1 MSLDIRNVTKDYKEK
16 KALDNIT
23 ITIEP
28 NKIYG
33 LLGRNGAGKSTLLNI
48 INNRSVPSSGEVLLD
63 GVTLLDNEVTL
74 NQVYLMSEDNLFP
87 STMKVKEMFKIS
99 EQFYGSFDWDL
110 AEKMSLEFE
119 LGKKSTFKKLST
131 GYRSIAK
138 LIIALCVPC
147 NYIFLDEP
155 VLGLDAAHRELFY
168 EFLIETYEER
178 PRTFIISTHLIEEI
192 TNLLESVIII
202 DKGQVS
208 VAEDVATILET
219 SFTLSGPKTSVL
231 AAIKDTNIIGQEE
244 LGDFISV
251 HITGQLPDNFSN
263 DISVSPLN
271 LQNYFVQLT
280 KRK

>member
-1 MSLDIRNVTKDYKEK
+1 M
-16 KALDNIT
+16 
-23 ITIEP
+23 
-28 NKIYG
+28 
-33 LLGRNGAGKSTLLNI
+33 
-48 INNRSVPSSGEVLLD
+48 
-63 GVTLLDNEVTL
+63 
-74 NQVYLMSEDNLFP
+74 
-87 STMKVKEMFKIS
+87 
-99 EQFYGSFDWDL
+99 
-110 AEKMSLEFE
+110 
-119 LGKKSTFKKLST
+119 TFKKLST

-138 LIIALCVPC
+138 LITALCVPC
-147 NYIFLDEP
+147 DYIFLDEP

-168 EFLIETYEER
+168 SFLIETYDAR
-178 PRTFIISTHLIEEI
+178 ARTFIISTHLIEEI

-202 DKGQVS
+202 DKGQVA
-208 VAEDVATILET
+208 VVEDISTILET

-231 AAIKDTNIIGQEE
+231 AAVKDTKILGQEE

>member
-1 MSLDIRNVTKDYKEK
+1 MSLEIKNIDKNYKDK

-33 LLGRNGAGKSTLLNI
+33 LLGRNGAGKSTLLNV
-48 INNRSVPSSGEVLLD
+48 INNRSVPSSGDVLLD
-63 GVTLLDNEVTL
+63 GNTLLDNEVTL

-87 STMKVKEMFKIS
+87 STMKVKDMFKIS

-110 AEKMSLEFE
+110 AEKMLEEFE
-119 LGKKSTFKKLST
+119 LTKKTTFKKLST

-147 NYIFLDEP
+147 DYIFLDEP

-168 EFLIETYEER
+168 EFLIETYETR

-202 DKGQVS
+202 DKGKVS
-208 VAEDVATILET
+208 VAEDVSTILET

-231 AAIKDTNIIGQEE
+231 AAVKDSEILGQEE

>member
-1 MSLDIRNVTKDYKEK
+1 MSLEIKNITKDYKDK
-16 KALDNIT
+16 KALDTINIT
-23 ITIEP
+23 FEP

-48 INNRSVPSSGEVLLD
+48 INNRSVPTSGQVILD
-63 GVTLLDNEVTL
+63 DDNVFDNETSL
-74 NQVYLMSEDNLFP
+74 NNIYLMSEDNLFP
-87 STMKVKEMFKIS
+87 SSMKVKDIFKIS
-99 EQFYGSFDWDL
+99 EQFYGSFDWEL
-110 AEKMSLEFE
+110 AEKMVTEFE
-119 LGKKSTFKKLST
+119 LSPKMTFKKLST

-138 LIIALCVPC
+138 LITALCVPC
-147 NYIFLDEP
+147 DYIFLDEP

-168 EFLIETYEER
+168 GFLIETYDAR
-178 PRTFIISTHLIEEI
+178 ARTFIISTHLIEEI
-192 TNLLESVIII
+192 TNLLERVIII
-202 DKGQVS
+202 DKGQVA
-208 VAEDVATILET
+208 VTEDISTILET

-231 AAIKDTNIIGQEE
+231 AAVKDTKILGQEE

>member
-1 MSLDIRNVTKDYKEK
+1 MSLEIKNIDKNYKDK

-33 LLGRNGAGKSTLLNI
+33 LLGRNGAGKSTLLNV
-48 INNRSVPSSGEVLLD
+48 INNRSVPSSGDVLLD
-63 GVTLLDNEVTL
+63 GNTLLDNEVTL

-87 STMKVKEMFKIS
+87 STMKVKDMFKIS

-110 AEKMSLEFE
+110 AEKMLEEFE
-119 LGKKSTFKKLST
+119 LTKKTTFKKLST

-147 NYIFLDEP
+147 DYIFLDEP

-168 EFLIETYEER
+168 EFLIETYETS

-202 DKGQVS
+202 DKGKVS
-208 VAEDVATILET
+208 VAEDVSTILET

-231 AAIKDTNIIGQEE
+231 AAVKDSEILGQEE